1 MSAYELNQQYWEEAK
16 TAYGYHAQQ
25 TRTPPDPGTRPEHM
39 GNRRFGDI
47 LRVPVAEGTVNWG
60 FHTAAARDL
69 FIQDFGG
76 EVLL

>member
-16 TAYGYHAQQ
+16 TAYGYHARQA
-25 TRTPPDPGTRPEHM
+25 RVLPDHGTTSEHL
-39 GNRRFGDI
+39 GTRRFGDI

-60 FHTAAARDL
+60 FMTAAARDL
-69 FIQDFGG
+69 FIEDFGG